1 MTLFEAIEAAKAGK
15 VIRRA
20 SHSESVEIFWRD
32 GTLYWNNPESHI
44 WETPL
49 WAIRTSGILANDWIA
64 E

>member
-20 SHSESVEIFWRD
+20 IHSEGVEIFWRNE
-32 GTLYWNNPESHI
+32 TLYWNNPESDI
-44 WETPL
+44 WEKPL
-49 WAIRTSGILANDWIA
+49 WAIRTSGILANDWTA